1 VAGELHA
8 TLIRRA
14 PVELRAAPAEGHAG
28 QAAVDQVHKYME
40 ILTSEFQETMRALG
54 DAIHVTF
61 DDFQVLSDWHQ
72 KIPTG
77 VQDKTDKVGL
87 LACLLQLLSFYVRQ
101 V

>member
-1 VAGELHA
+1 
-8 TLIRRA
+8 
-14 PVELRAAPAEGHAG
+14 
-28 QAAVDQVHKYME
+28 ME